1 MFDIGFVELL
11 VVGSIGLIVI
21 GPEKLP
27 HTIRMIR
34 AWITRFKSTLTDL
47 QVELEKELD
56 AEDLKK
62 RLDQA
67 VKDSGI
73 AETKQDIESEL
84 HFLHDTVQID
94 KTRPVEHEQAT
105 ETSKTSSDK
114 PG

>member
-1 MFDIGFVELL
+1 MFDIGFIELL
-11 VVGSIGLIVI
+11 LVAAIGLIVI

-27 HTIRMIR
+27 HTIRMVR
-34 AWITRFKSTLTDL
+34 AWITRFRSTLSDL

-67 VKDSGI
+67 ARESGFS
-73 AETKQDIESEL
+73 ETEQKIESEL
-84 HFLHDTVQID
+84 HFLHDAIQVD
-94 KTRPVEHEQAT
+94 KTTPDEDPTAIL
-105 ETSKTSSDK
+105 KTNSDE

>member
-11 VVGSIGLIVI
+11 VVASIGLIVI

-27 HTIRMIR
+27 HTIRMVR
-34 AWITRFKSTLTDL
+34 AWVTRFKSTLSDL

-67 VKDSGI
+67 ARESGI
-73 AETKQDIESEL
+73 TEIKQEIESEL
-84 HFLHDTVQID
+84 HFLHDAVQID
-94 KTRPVEHEQAT
+94 KTTPDKDPT
-105 ETSKTSSDK
+105 TNLKTSSDE

>member
-1 MFDIGFVELL
+1 MFDIGFVEILL
-11 VVGSIGLIVI
+11 VAAIGLIVI

-34 AWITRFKSTLTDL
+34 AWVTRFKSTISDL

-67 VKDSGI
+67 TKESGFSEI
-73 AETKQDIESEL
+73 KQEIESEV
-84 HFLHDTVQID
+84 HFLHDTIQTD
-94 KTRPVEHEQAT
+94 KTTPDENSTAV
-105 ETSKTSSDK
+105 SKTNSDE